1 MSKEEIKP
9 QLFEI
14 KCEYWS
20 CYVVAY
26 DMVHALQSL
35 PANENAKEAVS
46 IIQLTGSGRGMMNI
60 LRVAKECLPQ
70 GLVNKEDPQI
80 EHYYKTT
87 LNNVLSDD
95 A

>member
-1 MSKEEIKP
+1 MSKEEIIKP

-14 KCEYWS
+14 KCEHSS

-35 PANENAKEAVS
+35 PAYEKPEGAMS
-46 IIQLTGSGRGMMNI
+46 IIQLTGSGRGIMDV

-70 GLVNKEDPQI
+70 GLVNKI
-80 EHYYKTT
+80 KIK
-87 LNNVLSDD
+87 
-95 A
+95 AI